1 MGVRLSKLTDQ
12 QLAQILGALNDGTDS
27 MRTRLMVEI
36 SFRLA
41 RANGPGM
48 DYDSEALAAEL
59 LNANFRLREY
69 KRGQRRKR
77 LAKQLGEK
85 KQPIDRKPARP
96 ASLVLI
102 R

>member
-1 MGVRLSKLTDQ
+1 MSVRLSKFTDQ

-41 RANGPGM
+41 RANGPAM
-48 DYDSEALAAEL
+48 DYDSEALASEL
-59 LNANFRLREY
+59 LNANYRLREH
-69 KRGQRRKR
+69 KRGLRRKR
-77 LAKQLGEK
+77 LATHLGE

-96 ASLVLI
+96 ASVVSI